1 MNPIP
6 WTAWIYLLVCVFA
19 IVDALFGVRA
29 VGAAAMA
36 LSLLFIAVESP
47 RAPRIQQIVGTVLA
61 TLGLLIGFGAGDLV
75 GTFLS
80 GVRRT
85 LPFFVLFCSVVWMQ
99 AAAARSPAIQAVRDF
114 AAGQPPGRRFLM
126 ISLFAHVLGAAFNL
140 AGISLLAT
148 LISQHSDRSVRI
160 RLARAL
166 TQGFSSCA
174 CWSPFFVGTSVIL
187 SLLPGVRWV
196 EIAPFGLAIA
206 AVLITTNWWINRT
219 PAPQRDPGDPP
230 APKLPA
236 WALRNLAITLLILFG
251 LLIGSVE
258 STGISIPIALGL
270 VAPAFTILWN
280 RAASASSAEGPLD
293 ARTFVAG
300 VIARFAN
307 LRSEAILFTSAN
319 IFGAGISIAIPQD
332 AAGRLLD
339 AVAIPVDLRIFLL
352 AMFISLCG
360 AMGLHPV
367 VLVVVI
373 VHVLPPAVM
382 GIPPEAMALIMLAT
396 WGLGTSVSP
405 FSATSLYV
413 SRLSGESIWTVA
425 WRLNLPFG
433 LAATAISAILVI
445 LVRHSGV
452 F

>member
-6 WTAWIYLLVCVFA
+6 WTAWIYLLVCVFT
-19 IVDALFGVRA
+19 IVDALFGVRSLGA
-29 VGAAAMA
+29 VAMA
-36 LSLLFIAVESP
+36 LALLFIAWEAP
-47 RAPRIQQIVGTVLA
+47 RAPRIQQVVGTVLA
-61 TLGLLIGFGAGDLV
+61 TLGLLIGFGAGDLAGV
-75 GTFLS
+75 FLS

-140 AGISLLAT
+140 AGISLLASM
-148 LISQHSDRSVRI
+148 ISQHSDRSVRI
-160 RLARAL
+160 RLAKAL

-187 SLLPGVRWV
+187 SMLPGVRWV
-196 EIAPFGLAIA
+196 QIAPIGFAIA
-206 AVLITTNWWINRT
+206 AVLILANWWLNKT
-219 PAPQRDPGDPP
+219 PVTAPEPGAS

-236 WALRNLAITLLILFG
+236 WAVRNLAVTLLILFS

-258 STGISIPIALGL
+258 TTGISIPIALGL
-270 VAPAFTILWN
+270 VAPAFTIVWN
-280 RAASASSAEGPLD
+280 QAANAAVSEGALGPRAFAAE
-293 ARTFVAG
+293 

-319 IFGAGISIAIPQD
+319 IFGAGISLAIPQD
-332 AAGRLLD
+332 TVGRLLD
-339 AVAIPVDLRIFLL
+339 AIAIPVDVRILLL

-360 AMGLHPV
+360 AIGLHPV
-367 VLVVVI
+367 VLVVLLA
-373 VHVLPPAVM
+373 HVLPPAVL
-382 GIPPEAMALIMLAT
+382 GVPPEVLALILLAT

-405 FSATSLYV
+405 FSATTLYV